1 MRWCIPLTV
10 TDEQNPR
17 FRKALHASPM
27 VVTVHIE
34 RKLLVD
40 IRYVMS
46 MVEYPLNFVWPTCV

>member
-40 IRYVMS
+40 ILYMTS
-46 MVEYPLNFVWPTCV
+46 MVEYPFNFVWPTCV